1 MATGAFLEGSLQSFV
16 RPSETVMMGMER
28 RRVEIY
34 QTSHR
39 FIDGHLTRD
48 GRVRP
53 LTGIDPMYQWFTH
66 PASSPE

>member
-39 FIDGHLTRD
+39 FTRD

-66 PASSPE
+66 PAPSPE

>member
-1 MATGAFLEGSLQSFV
+1 
-16 RPSETVMMGMER
+16 MMGMER
-28 RRVEIY
+28 RRVEID

-53 LTGIDPMYQWFTH
+53 VTGIDPMYRWFTH
-66 PASSPE
+66 PAPSPE